1 MPHSLKYQS
10 IGPLKSLSST
20 YTTGPLSFS
29 SNGEAVGPPL
39 VFRKISGDVRK
50 YSSSSSEHTA
60 AIHSTKFVKQSF
72 TGKTPNSTNGTNEP
86 RSWMLQRQ
94 KTSCPNLVILNT
106 ERQPET

>member
-1 MPHSLKYQS
+1 MGMNHERERATSNRIEDKPALPLIGSIRLSHSLKYQS

-29 SNGEAVGPPL
+29 SNGEAVGPRF

-60 AIHSTKFVKQSF
+60 AIHSTKFVKKSF
-72 TGKTPNSTNGTNEP
+72 TGKTPNENA
-86 RSWMLQRQ
+86 
-94 KTSCPNLVILNT
+94 
-106 ERQPET
+106 